1 MELKN
6 IGKIV
11 KGTLR
16 GLVEGSKVKTPKDI
30 LQEEVIQPTES
41 KELPKEEKM
50 NQQAEKL
57 VTTLQENPEM
67 QQPLVQAAVKSP
79 EISQE
84 VIDKSAQ
91 IAAGSPE
98 VPDNVT
104 GTLVK
109 KASDEVTMDILQN
122 EGISSDTV
130 RMGVID
136 SLKDYKKKE
145 DVICNELKE
154 LYEGLTDLQS
164 EKTIIK
170 RLKKCLHEVQME
182 RTSKINEVLYKIIA
196 KAFAIQ
202 YCELEGFIRI
212 STMEEILS
220 IDEMINTGMPQRIE
234 EEYKYIKV
242 KPKPKEKGKFQFSG
256 EKKPYNLEYVTKL
269 FLGRMD
275 IQEGKAGK
283 GSYVTTKTSKLD
295 MGETEE
301 NQGNI
306 TDIGKQEKGNLDLST
321 LKPEEIET
329 IQDCIESGFIKNL
342 AEFKPGM
349 REKLLDFFKGLLG
362 QRTSKTVRKPG
373 KPENPEKLENPG
385 EAKIEDTPKVKKAEW
400 GDDPR

>member
-41 KELPKEEKM
+41 KELSETE
-50 NQQAEKL
+50 QAEKL
-57 VTTLQENPEM
+57 INALQENPEI
-67 QQPLVQAAVKSP
+67 QQPLVEAAVESP
-79 EISQE
+79 EISQA
-84 VIDKSAQ
+84 VIDTSAQ
-91 IAAGSPE
+91 IAAESPE

-164 EKTIIK
+164 QKTIIK
-170 RLKKCLHEVQME
+170 RLKECLHEVQME

-202 YCELEGFIRI
+202 YCELEGCIFIP
-212 STMEEILS
+212 TMEEILS
-220 IDEMINTGMPQRIE
+220 IDEMINAGMPQRIE

-242 KPKPKEKGKFQFSG
+242 KPKPKEKGKFQFRG
-256 EKKPYNLEYVTKL
+256 EKKPYNLEDVTKL
-269 FLGRMD
+269 FLERMHK
-275 IQEGKAGK
+275 QEGKAGK
-283 GSYVTTKTSKLD
+283 GSYVTTKTIKLD

-321 LKPEEIET
+321 LEPEEIEA

-349 REKLLDFFKGLLG
+349 REKLLDLFNGSLG
-362 QRTSKTVRKPG
+362 QRTSKTVKKPG

-385 EAKIEDTPKVKKAEW
+385 EAKTEDTPKVKKAEW